1 MNPHEDDV
9 LSEALREAATRHRA
23 PASLHRRLAASLAEA
38 EAEAEGE
45 AKAKAEASAGAG
57 AAVSDATRPASAPA
71 TAAVGGRGRAWWL
84 TTWLRG
90 AGTFAAGA
98 LAGLLW
104 AAFVMAPDTSAPLP
118 LEQEVVASH
127 VRSLMADHLMDVAS
141 TDQHTVKPWF
151 GGKLDY
157 SPPVRDLAAK
167 GYPLA
172 GARLDYLEQRP
183 VAALVYRRQRHI
195 INLYVWPAGAAAA
208 GVELLSRQGYNLAGW
223 RRDGMQYWAV
233 SDLNAREL
241 SEFAQLLRQPA
252 AN

>member
-1 MNPHEDDV
+1 MNPYEDDV
-9 LSEALREAATRHRA
+9 LSQALRETATRHRA
-23 PASLHRRLAASLAEA
+23 PAGLHRRLAASLAEA
-38 EAEAEGE
+38 DVAAEAEA
-45 AKAKAEASAGAG
+45 AASA
-57 AAVSDATRPASAPA
+57 AARPAAPA
-71 TAAVGGRGRAWWL
+71 TPTSGRGRAWWL
-84 TTWLRG
+84 TAWLRG
-90 AGTFAAGA
+90 AATFAAGA
-98 LAGLLW
+98 LAGMLW
-104 AAFVMAPDTSAPLP
+104 AAYVAAPDAPAPLP
-118 LEQEVVASH
+118 QEVVASH

-157 SPPVRDLAAK
+157 SPPVRDLAAQ

-208 GVELLSRQGYNLAGW
+208 GVEQLSRQGYNLAGW

-233 SDLNAREL
+233 SDLNAHEL
-241 SEFAQLLRQPA
+241 NGFAQLLRQPA

>member
-9 LSEALREAATRHRA
+9 LSQALRETATRHRA
-23 PASLHRRLAASLAEA
+23 PAGLHRRLAASLAEA
-38 EAEAEGE
+38 EAEA
-45 AKAKAEASAGAG
+45 AADATASA
-57 AAVSDATRPASAPA
+57 AARPAPA
-71 TAAVGGRGRAWWL
+71 TPAGGRGRAWWL
-84 TTWLRG
+84 TAWLRG
-90 AGTFAAGA
+90 AATFAAGA

-104 AAFVMAPDTSAPLP
+104 AAYVAAPAPLP
-118 LEQEVVASH
+118 QEVVASH
-127 VRSLMADHLMDVAS
+127 VRSLMADHLMDVTS
-141 TDQHTVKPWF
+141 TDQHTVRPWF
-151 GGKLDY
+151 SGKLDY
-157 SPPVRDLAAK
+157 APPVRDLAAQ

-172 GARLDYLEQRP
+172 GGRLDYLEQRP
-183 VAALVYRRQRHI
+183 VAALVYRRQRHT

>member
-9 LSEALREAATRHRA
+9 LSQALRETATRHRA
-23 PASLHRRLAASLAEA
+23 PAGLHRRLAASLAEA
-38 EAEAEGE
+38 EADA
-45 AKAKAEASAGAG
+45 AADATASA
-57 AAVSDATRPASAPA
+57 AVRPSAAPA
-71 TAAVGGRGRAWWL
+71 TPAGGRGRAWWL
-84 TTWLRG
+84 TAWLRG
-90 AGTFAAGA
+90 AATFAAGA

-104 AAFVMAPDTSAPLP
+104 AAYVAAPDAPAPLP
-118 LEQEVVASH
+118 QEVVASH

-141 TDQHTVKPWF
+141 TDQHTVRPWF
-151 GGKLDY
+151 SGKLDY
-157 SPPVRDLAAK
+157 APPVRDLAAQ

-172 GARLDYLEQRP
+172 GGRLDYLEQRP
-183 VAALVYRRQRHI
+183 VAALVYRRQRHT

>member
-9 LSEALREAATRHRA
+9 LSQALREAATRHRA
-23 PASLHRRLAASLAEA
+23 PAGLHRRLAASLAEA
-38 EAEAEGE
+38 EAQVE
-45 AKAKAEASAGAG
+45 
-57 AAVSDATRPASAPA
+57 DAASAPA
-71 TAAVGGRGRAWWL
+71 APAPAAAMPAGGRWRAWWQ
-84 TTWLRG
+84 TAWLRG

-104 AAFVMAPDTSAPLP
+104 AAFVAAPGAPEPLP
-118 LEQEVVASH
+118 LPQEVVASH

-157 SPPVRDLAAK
+157 SPPVRDLAAQ

-195 INLYVWPAGAAAA
+195 INLYVWPAGAAAT
-208 GVELLSRQGYNLAGW
+208 GVEPLSRQGYNLAGW
-223 RRDGMQYWAV
+223 RQEGMQYWAV
-233 SDLNAREL
+233 SDLNAHEL
-241 SEFAQLLRQPA
+241 SGFAQLLRQPA

>member
-9 LSEALREAATRHRA
+9 LSQALKETATRHRA
-23 PASLHRRLAASLAEA
+23 PAGLHRRLTASLAEA
-38 EAEAEGE
+38 EAEAD
-45 AKAKAEASAGAG
+45 ATASA
-57 AAVSDATRPASAPA
+57 AARPSAAPA
-71 TAAVGGRGRAWWL
+71 TPAGGRGRAWWL
-84 TTWLRG
+84 TAWLRG
-90 AGTFAAGA
+90 AATFAAGA

-104 AAFVMAPDTSAPLP
+104 AAYVAAPDAPAPLP
-118 LEQEVVASH
+118 QEVVASH

-157 SPPVRDLAAK
+157 SPPVRDLAAQ

-172 GARLDYLEQRP
+172 GGRLDYLEQRP

-208 GVELLSRQGYNLAGW
+208 GVELLSRQGYNLTGW